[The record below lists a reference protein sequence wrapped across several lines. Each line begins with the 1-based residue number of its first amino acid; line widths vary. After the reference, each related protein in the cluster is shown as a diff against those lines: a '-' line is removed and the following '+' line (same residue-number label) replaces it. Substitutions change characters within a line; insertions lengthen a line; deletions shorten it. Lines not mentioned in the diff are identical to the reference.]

1 MVGMRD
7 VAKLAGVS
15 LSTVSL
21 VVNRNGYVS
30 DQMRAR
36 VEEAMRELNY
46 IPNELARNLYH
57 NRTNLIGV
65 IVPTIRHP
73 FFATLTAQV
82 QQELSSRGYRAMLCS
97 TADTA
102 AGEAEY
108 VDMLRRHMMDGIIMG
123 AHTAHDPDYWTSIH
137 RPIVAFD
144 RYLGN
149 GIASIG
155 SDHEQ
160 GGHLVAQML
169 IRSGAKHVVMVG
181 GPREQFYDRAVA
193 TMNLDGSTQQNVT
206 TFPTVRYY
214 MTLEHDLKQAGVR
227 YEYVAAGEVSNEDG
241 YAKAMHWVCERIADG
256 ALGGEN
262 VDAIVSSDVG
272 AAYAVQEALRLG
284 LYIPEQLQIVAYDGT
299 YLTRTAGVRLTA
311 VQQNFEQLAKLLV
324 SSVDSS
330 IREEQG
336 GRDCEAGSVD
346 TGDVDDK
353 RDAGN
358 TSGTSNASDVSD
370 AKGSARTVRENLTE
384 KKGTKAA
391 RRSVQ
396 KSVLESSD
404 VHSRNENVSIPT
416 LMDVLV
422 PVTLIEG
429 ETTRPL

>member
-330 IREEQG
+330 IRAEQG

-391 RRSVQ
+391 RKSVQ